1 MSGRTRSKTIQFS
14 DTPTMHF
21 SAMLEEPPLPS
32 PVKNG
37 KAFSHHAGLLSIAG
51 KKESPSTLNTC
62 GAIDGGRREPLAPA
76 VEDRG
81 GSSYSGGREQLAPA
95 VENRGGSSCCEGR
108 EQVARAVEDSEEEL
122 SAGKS
127 GGIPWA
133 MAAMLATHEGIEA
146 TLNDQRPLYKPPDL
160 PQSYAR
166 DLKVP
171 RNHTKAMRFDHAH
184 LWKDSSCREFHG
196 LMEAGTFE
204 PV

>member
-1 MSGRTRSKTIQFS
+1 
-14 DTPTMHF
+14 MHF
-21 SAMLEEPPLPS
+21 SVTLEKPSLPS
-32 PVKNG
+32 PVKTG
-37 KAFSHHAGLLSIAG
+37 EAFSLNAGLLTIAG
-51 KKESPSTLNTC
+51 KKEPLPMLNTC
-62 GAIDGGRREPLAPA
+62 GAIDAGRRGQLAPG

-95 VENRGGSSCCEGR
+95 VEDRGGSSCGEGR
-108 EQVARAVEDSEEEL
+108 EQVAPAGEDRGEQL